1 MNLLRRKLTRWL
13 APLLVAGGCLLPEAA
28 NAQPGPPAGG
38 APKTEEEIK
47 NPALQY
53 MVAFFALLGIMV
65 ILCKPSRKN

>member
-13 APLLVAGGCLLPEAA
+13 SPLLVACACLLPEAA
-28 NAQPGPPAGG
+28 HAQLFQPPAP
-38 APKTEEEIK
+38 AAKTEEEVK